1 MPTLASAPWEVFLV
15 SVVLA
20 VAPAVA
26 TRQSSVWQLLAL
38 VVSTAIAL
46 FAPTID
52 VAYGAVAVGALLLA
66 AAAMPRSRTG
76 AFTLLVTAVT
86 AVGTAVAADRGAL
99 TLAFALSTLTVA
111 LRAGVVPF
119 HGGVASMCERVPLV
133 QTQQLSTLIALVFV
147 HLRFV
152 DHHDGAILAAPML
165 VRYGACAAIAAAL
178 MTLVQT
184 DLRGYYRGTTA
195 MHAGMLLAALGAASL
210 DNFAA
215 ALLVAV
221 SMAVA
226 LGGIGMMVTALEERV
241 GAVAFA
247 GPGGR
252 AAAFPRLAVLFALF
266 GGASVGLPGT
276 SGFVADD
283 LLMHT
288 MWKES
293 PAGTALVIVS
303 AALVSVATLITYSKV
318 FLGRQTFTA
327 APDLGLRERI
337 VGATL
342 FVLLVVLGAAPAL
355 LLTPADSFLSAPPPG
370 LP

>member
-1 MPTLASAPWEVFLV
+1 MFTVASAPWEVFLV

-20 VAPAVA
+20 LAPAVA
-26 TRQSSVWQLLAL
+26 TRQSSLWQVVAL
-38 VVSTAIAL
+38 VATTAIAL

-52 VAYGAVAVGALLLA
+52 VAYGGVAGGAVLLA
-66 AAAMPRSRTG
+66 MAAVKRSRTG
-76 AFTLLVTAVT
+76 ALTLFVSALT
-86 AVGTAVAADRGAL
+86 AVGTAVAADQGAL

-119 HGGVASMCERVPLV
+119 HGGVASLCERVPLV
-133 QTQQLSTLIALVFV
+133 QTQQLSTLVALVFV

-152 DHHDGAILAAPML
+152 DHHEGAMLAAPFL

-178 MTLVQT
+178 MTLVQK
-184 DLRGYYRGTTA
+184 DLRGYFRGTTA
-195 MHAGMLLAALGAASL
+195 MHAGMLMAALGAASL

-221 SMAVA
+221 SMPVA
-226 LGGIGMMVTALEERV
+226 LGGVGMMVTALEERV
-241 GAVAFA
+241 GAVDFG

-252 AAAFPRLAVLFALF
+252 AATFPKLAILFALF

-293 PAGTALVIVS
+293 PVGTALVIVS
-303 AALVSVATLITYSKV
+303 AAIVSVATLIAYSRV
-318 FLGRQTFTA
+318 FLGRQTPTL
-327 APDLGLRERI
+327 APDLGLRERM

-342 FVLLVVLGAAPAL
+342 FLLLVVLGVTPAL
-355 LLTPADSFLSAPPPG
+355 LLTPADAFLSAQPPG